1 MGSFDLDSCHID
13 PAGKQDTKRKHVFII
28 STPHKV
34 KIYIQAENE
43 NDFSLWLDAIMREL
57 IARKEGQKNQDTEIM
72 RLLKS
77 LTIDENHMKVNR
89 KINKDEEKKPSFW
102 FTKTNSKKSDSKIP
116 TTITTTTTTADGKQH
131 RMMY

>member
-1 MGSFDLDSCHID
+1 
-13 PAGKQDTKRKHVFII
+13 
-28 STPHKV
+28 
-34 KIYIQAENE
+34 
-43 NDFSLWLDAIMREL
+43 MREL

-116 TTITTTTTTADGKQH
+116 TTITTTTTTADVYLVVIYVWKK
-131 RMMY
+131 MAIFLILFLPVLKK